1 MVLLVAVGNDVE
13 VRATVTQS
21 RMYQNLTNAAP
32 LMGFYDVKNAR
43 LCGILQGQGLT
54 YREPAMD
61 EADFERFVKSCVAL
75 MVPGR
80 DVMWVLGGRTQ
91 TNELKLKRVL
101 KKNNCNYQKFHL
113 CYNMKHMTNH
123 FKLQRGVAK
132 SRNHEMLYLCY
143 LGRMPKRLAKTRA
156 YVDVGSPVFNE
167 VVRNV
172 PVLSQ
177 KRHALVSR
185 EIREKSLK
193 TMTGV
198 DVGEVEAK
206 DETEAHKPT
215 EDEDTPADGATDG
228 ATAAA
233 AKAESAE
240 EERAATADA
249 AQKAVVTAALKKRK
263 LYRQNTGCEVPWFP
277 HDNDCELLK
286 ELCHEAGRPRWV
298 YFGTPAGGAGI
309 HGCIEMGCS
318 VLALCYDDHHRTHL
332 GPFLVERAV
341 EAMLGCD
348 SLVFNNE
355 VLLARAKQLSLTGKK
370 RGKADK
376 DTDEDKEDDEGKK
389 NEKGKKKKKK
399 KQSSDSDSDS
409 NSDTKKRKK
418 ESSSDSDAKKNKKKS

>member
-1 MVLLVAVGNDVE
+1 
-13 VRATVTQS
+13 
-21 RMYQNLTNAAP
+21 
-32 LMGFYDVKNAR
+32 MGFYDVKNAR

-341 EAMLGCD
+341 EAMLGCN

-355 VLLARAKQLSLTGKK
+355 ALLARARQLRMADTEGKK
-370 RGKADK
+370 GGKADK
-376 DTDEDKEDDEGKK
+376 DLEEDKEEGGKEDEDGKK
-389 NEKGKKKKKK
+389 NEGKKVGKKAPRKRKQKLSSDSDSEGSPKKKKKK
-399 KQSSDSDSDS
+399 K
-409 NSDTKKRKK
+409 K
-418 ESSSDSDAKKNKKKS
+418 A